1 MKRLVIALLLLAPLS
16 VAALEIPA
24 PPENYVLDSA
34 ELFSETFEQELIAQ
48 LTALERDTSSE
59 IAILTIPTLDGADIE
74 RYALDVFRGWGIGQQ
89 GVDNGLLL
97 LIALEDRG
105 MRIEVGYGLEG
116 RVTDADS
123 SHIIRNQ
130 LAPAFQLQEYER
142 GVADAVNA
150 LDAEVRAEADEYGF
164 AGSTSDSTMPP
175 MGAIAIILFA
185 LAFFQAIFFGSL
197 TKKKRESYQRF
208 PFILLV
214 AFVTLL
220 LSSGIGIFTWLV
232 DGLLALF
239 LHSSLRRI
247 DYDKIKKGG
256 SGKGGV
262 GRGGFGGGSFG
273 GGSSSGGF
281 GGGSSGGGGASGSW

>member
-1 MKRLVIALLLLAPLS
+1 MKRFIIALLLLAPFS
-16 VAALEIPA
+16 VLALEIPA

-123 SHIIRNQ
+123 SSIIRNK
-130 LAPAFQLQEYER
+130 LVPAFQTEEYER

-185 LAFFQAIFFGSL
+185 LAFFQVILFGSL
-197 TKKKRESYQRF
+197 GKKKRKSYQRF
-208 PFILLV
+208 PFVLLV
-214 AFVTLL
+214 AFVALL
-220 LSSGIGIFTWLV
+220 LSSGVGMFTWLI
-232 DGLLALF
+232 DGIVALIIHF
-239 LHSSLRRI
+239 SLRRI
-247 DYDKIKKGG
+247 DYDKKRKGR
-256 SGKGGV
+256 SGKGGA
-262 GRGGFGGGSFG
+262 GSGGFGGGSLG
-273 GGSSSGGF
+273 GGTSSGGF

>member
-16 VAALEIPA
+16 VAALEIPV

-175 MGAIAIILFA
+175 MGAIAITLFA
-185 LAFFQAIFFGSL
+185 LAFFQAIFFGGL